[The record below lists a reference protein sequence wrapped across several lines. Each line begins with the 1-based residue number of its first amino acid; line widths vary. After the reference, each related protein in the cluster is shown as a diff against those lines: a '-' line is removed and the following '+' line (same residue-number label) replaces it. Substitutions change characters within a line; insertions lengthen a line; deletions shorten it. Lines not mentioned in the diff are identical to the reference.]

1 MLSRVADS
9 IYWMS
14 RYIERAENVARFVDV
29 NHHLMLDLPA
39 GEPLQWIP
47 LLITAGGAEDFDA
60 RYREEP
66 SQENVIHFLTF
77 DSENPNSILSSL
89 RAARE
94 NARSVR
100 EIIPAILW
108 EELNEFYLYVEAE
121 AVKQENRKF
130 NYDFFRQVKRAG
142 HLLEG
147 VTNATLSRG
156 EAWHFSRIGRLLE
169 RADKTTRI
177 VDVKYFMLLPSH
189 AEVGSPT
196 DDLHWSA
203 VLQSASAFAMYR
215 RRHGMVQLG
224 QTAAFLI
231 LDPEFPRSVRNC
243 VRRADESLHA
253 ITGTPLGAFQNSAE
267 RHMGQLVAELDYT
280 DMEEV
285 ILQGLHEFLDGLQIK
300 LNQVGDAIFDSFFA
314 LKPAG

>member
-14 RYIERAENVARFVDV
+14 RYIQRAENVARFVDV

-39 GEPLQWIP
+39 GVPRQWEPLV
-47 LLITAGGAEDFDA
+47 ITAGGAEDFAA
-60 RYREEP
+60 RYREP
-66 SQENVIHFLTF
+66 SQENVIQFLTF

-100 EIIPAILW
+100 EIIPAIMW
-108 EELNEFYLYVEAE
+108 EELNEFCLYVEAE
-121 AVKQENRKF
+121 AAKTENRDF
-130 NYDFFRQVKRAG
+130 SYDFFRHVKRAG

-156 EAWHFSRIGRLLE
+156 EAWHFSRTGRLLE

-177 VDVKYFMLLPSH
+177 VDVKYFMLLPSP

-196 DDLHWSA
+196 DDLHWTA

-243 VRRADESLHA
+243 VRRARESLHA
-253 ITGTPLGAFQNSAE
+253 ITGTPLGTFRNPAE
-267 RHMGQLVAELDYT
+267 RYLGQLVAELDYT

-285 ILQGLHEFLDGLQIK
+285 ILRGLHEFLDGLQIK
-300 LNQVGDAIFDSFFA
+300 LDQVGDAIFDSFFA
-314 LKPAG
+314 LKSVG